1 MVEWKGW
8 WNGEAGRK
16 HGTRDY
22 RRVKESAMRMRQLV
36 RFAGRWMRRRETRG
50 SSAEFRRRDTH
61 QPRPIHFLKLG
72 SVRSPPRI
80 PDHATPPPPL
90 AQSPSSDRYRPR
102 RHRDGASR
110 APHPS
115 NAQHP
120 PHCGPGIPRR
130 VQPRPVDRAARA
142 RPGAH
147 PCELRRHRHRHHPSG
162 GRHPGAA
169 SGGSVLLPAPPC
181 LLPSAC
187 ARQAR
192 R

>member
-130 VQPRPVDRAARA
+130 L
-142 RPGAH
+142 AH
-147 PCELRRHRHRHHPSG
+147 PIPNAIPARTPLAERGHRNQKV
-162 GRHPGAA
+162 ATEW
-169 SGGSVLLPAPPC
+169 VQIAPIR
-181 LLPSAC
+181 LKI
-187 ARQAR
+187 
-192 R
+192 